1 MDLVIL
7 YCCAGMEC
15 RRPARSSARQ
25 NFYMFSL
32 YRNPDLDDRIYDC
45 LLTAMA
51 AVARHAD
58 ARASF
63 LFVGD
68 LNGHHQ
74 EWLDSTAT
82 NRHGVAAINFA
93 IVSGCDQLVIGPTHA
108 RGGSLDLLMIDVPDL
123 VRVAVVAP
131 LGGSDHSSLSIAISM
146 AQAIPNLCLCRRVL
160 LKQRVNWSAV
170 CDAIG
175 VMPWRSIWSALNV
188 HLTQLV
194 ERFVLTKVIRVRN
207 KDKPWFDDDC
217 RLTFDIKQGAHLQ
230 WTRDRSRL
238 NWDEFVN
245 FVHCQRRDNAVYAEA
260 MLQFSVRSRDVL
272 MNAQCPHRWWS
283 TLKSAVFSSSSDSS
297 LPNLI
302 LAGDGLVY
310 E

>member
-15 RRPARSSARQ
+15 RGPARSSARQ

-51 AVARHAD
+51 AVARQAD
-58 ARASF
+58 ARTSF

-74 EWLDSTAT
+74 KWLDSTAT
-82 NRHGVAAINFA
+82 NRHGVAAIHFA
-93 IVSGCDQLVIGPTHA
+93 TVSGCDQLVIGPTHA
-108 RGGSLDLLMIDVPDL
+108 RGGTLDLLMTDVPDQVL
-123 VRVAVVAP
+123 VAVVAP
-131 LGGSDHSSLSIAISM
+131 LGGSDHSSLSIAILM
-146 AQAIPNLCLCRRVL
+146 AQAIPNLYVSRRVL
-160 LKQRVNWSAV
+160 LKQKVNWSAV
-170 CDAIG
+170 CYAIG
-175 VMPWRSIWSALNV
+175 VMPWRSIWSADNPVERLNV

-194 ERFVLTKVIRVRN
+194 ERFVPTKVIRVRN
-207 KDKPWFDDDC
+207 KDKLWFDDDC
-217 RLTFDIKQGAHLQ
+217 RLAFDIKQGAHLR

-238 NWDEFVN
+238 NWDEFVR
-245 FVHCQRRDNAVYAEA
+245 CQRRDNDVYDEA

-272 MNAQCPHRWWS
+272 MNSQCPH
-283 TLKSAVFSSSSDSS
+283 K
-297 LPNLI
+297 
-302 LAGDGLVY
+302 
-310 E
+310 